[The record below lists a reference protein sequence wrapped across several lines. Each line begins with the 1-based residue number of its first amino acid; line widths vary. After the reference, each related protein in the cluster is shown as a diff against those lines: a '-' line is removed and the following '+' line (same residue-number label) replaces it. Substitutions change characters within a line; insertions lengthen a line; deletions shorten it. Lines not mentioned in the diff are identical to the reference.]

1 MSNRSASAKRRSSWL
16 ADEVMI
22 SSFAPAG
29 ISTPSIRTAR
39 VARRRQAAI
48 EPLWRRH
55 SSTAFGISRGSSHR
69 SCHAP
74 GCCSSS
80 LIALAPALAVVSCAA
95 TMPAI
100 IIECR

>member
-1 MSNRSASAKRRSSWL
+1 MSNRSASAKCASSWL
-16 ADEVMI
+16 AEEVTI
-22 SSFAPAG
+22 RSFEPAG
-29 ISTPSIRTAR
+29 MSMPPTCTSL
-39 VARRRQAAI
+39 VARRRQAAT

-55 SSTAFGISRGSSHR
+55 SSTALEIRPGSSQMSR
-69 SCHAP
+69 QAC

-80 LIALAPALAVVSCAA
+80 FIALAVALAVVSCAA